1 MNCNIFIV
9 YLQYT
14 NTFIMIK
21 EKDILIRVDSELKE
35 KVQQKAK
42 SLGLSLSSY
51 IRLTLIKELK
61 DE

>member
-1 MNCNIFIV
+1 
-9 YLQYT
+9 
-14 NTFIMIK
+14 MIK

-51 IRLTLIKELK
+51 IRLILIKEPKETEQEVNWILLK
-61 DE
+61 HKNK

>member
-9 YLQYT
+9 YLQY
-14 NTFIMIK
+14 IDILVMVK

-35 KVQQKAK
+35 ELQQKAK

-61 DE
+61 DG